1 MPFLIL
7 LHVVSKFEGQIA
19 ITRQYTRFLHP
30 KGKNQHRALLRPRK
44 SGTKSCYS
52 TLYPQEL
59 GEAVVD
65 RLDALNDRGQELGN
79 RIRAV
84 EERLSAM
91 EHVIDRQWQTIQLL
105 QEQLAAQ
112 RVALRE
118 NGIVA
123 VEEQLSAMEEV
134 IERQRQTI
142 QSLQQQLAAQRA
154 AFDQQILV
162 LANQICGLRIR
173 RNPPSAM
180 DNMEPKDE
188 NMEGDSS

>member
-1 MPFLIL
+1 M
-7 LHVVSKFEGQIA
+7 EQIA
-19 ITRQYTRFLHP
+19 ITRQYTQFLHP
-30 KGKNQHRALLRPRK
+30 KGKNPHRALLRPRK
-44 SGTKSCYS
+44 SGSKSCDS

-65 RLDALNDRGQELGN
+65 RLDVLNDQGQELGN

-91 EHVIDRQWQTIQLL
+91 EQVIDRQWQTIQLL

-162 LANQICGLRIR
+162 LANQICDFRMSR
-173 RNPPSAM
+173 SPPSAM